1 MCVVATKVL
10 IEIGQEKCV
19 FVSMYVCDSASYMIL
34 LSHVIYVGSA
44 PCSQ

>member
-1 MCVVATKVL
+1 MCDVATKVL

-19 FVSMYVCDSASYMIL
+19 FSVSVCDSASYMIL
-34 LSHVIYVGSA
+34 LSHVIYAGST